1 MSIVNAPIRDPLF
14 ADKEQKSVL
23 KSSAWAAWLQAL
35 VNQTNNPTSI
45 TVNGHYIG
53 YAAAAPATGAW
64 KVGDRVYNSVPAAG
78 QPKSWACTVAGSPG
92 TWVSEG
98 NL

>member
-1 MSIVNAPIRDPLF
+1 MSIVNAPIREPM
-14 ADKEQKSVL
+14 QSNN
-23 KSSAWAAWLQAL
+23 AAW
-35 VNQTNNPTSI
+35 VNWCNSVAAQINNPTSI

-53 YAAAAPATGAW
+53 YAAASPTSGTW
-64 KVGDRVYNSVPAAG
+64 KVGDRVYNSVPAVG
-78 QPKSWACTVAGSPG
+78 QPKSWVCTVAGTPG